1 MSQIK
6 FLYFSFIR
14 TACVFVALVLLN
26 GCSTY
31 SNKWGCKD
39 ARGLPCEMLS
49 EVDEKVN
56 SGEIKEVYKTRCAS
70 GKCSDSPVIPKL
82 PKIKAKKYKAQNEE
96 NITISE
102 DDKDKIRKENTQ
114 DLYGYILEKRPELKD
129 IMEYLDRVNRDRLEL
144 DLLR

>member
-6 FLYFSFIR
+6 FLFFSIFSFSSFLRILG
-14 TACVFVALVLLN
+14 VVILLPLMS

-56 SGEIKEVYKTRCAS
+56 SGEIIEVYNTSCK
-70 GKCSDSPVIPKL
+70 GKACLNHHIL
-82 PKIKAKKYKAQNEE
+82 PIQGKAHAKKYKMSHEDDVIISDSNEE
-96 NITISE
+96 EFT
-102 DDKDKIRKENTQ
+102 
-114 DLYGYILEKRPELKD
+114 DLSIEAEVSK
-129 IMEYLDRVNRDRLEL
+129 
-144 DLLR
+144 